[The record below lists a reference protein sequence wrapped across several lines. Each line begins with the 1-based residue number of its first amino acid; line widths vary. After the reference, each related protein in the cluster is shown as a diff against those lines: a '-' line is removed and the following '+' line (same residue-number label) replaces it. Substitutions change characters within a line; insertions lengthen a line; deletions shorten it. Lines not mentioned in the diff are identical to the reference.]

1 MSVSSDNKAE
11 EVSKSIGMLQKQRGQ
26 RKVADPNHL
35 LKKAIWAYFLL
46 LIFEGALRKWF
57 LPGLATPLLIIRD
70 PIALWLI
77 VETWKRGLLPSNPY
91 MAGMVLIGIVGIF
104 TATLLGHGSI
114 PVALYGAR
122 ILLLHFPLMFVIGR
136 IFTREDVVKMG
147 RITLWISIPMIVLV
161 ILQFYSPQSAWVNRG
176 VGGNMEGAGFSG
188 TVDFFRPPGTFSFT
202 SGNVLFFTFVASFIF
217 YFLLNPKDIN
227 WISLIGAT
235 ISLLISI
242 PTSISRTLL
251 FQVGIAFIFALS
263 AVFRKPKYIKKLI
276 PAGIGGVILLIG
288 LSQTSFF
295 QTAIGAFSSRF
306 EVANEIE
313 GGMEGVLIDRYLGG
327 MIGAITESSE
337 LPFWGHGLGMGTN
350 VGSMLLTGGTTF
362 LISEGE
368 WGRLIGELGILMGLA
383 SIFIRLSLCIKIAL
397 ACYQKLVQGDILPWM
412 LLSFGLLIIPQG
424 QWAQPTSLGFSTL
437 IGGLIIASLH
447 LPQETTTIKS
457 MAANSV

>member
-1 MSVSSDNKAE
+1 
-11 EVSKSIGMLQKQRGQ
+11 
-26 RKVADPNHL
+26 
-35 LKKAIWAYFLL
+35 
-46 LIFEGALRKWF
+46 
-57 LPGLATPLLIIRD
+57 
-70 PIALWLI
+70 
-77 VETWKRGLLPSNPY
+77 